1 VVAFVILQPG
11 AQLSEAEVLALLE
24 DRIARYKHPREIRF
38 ANGFPRTALG
48 KVMRAE
54 LVKAVSVTAGA

>member
-1 VVAFVILQPG
+1 VAIVVLQPG
-11 AQLSEAEVLALLE
+11 ARMTEADVMALLH

-38 ANGFPRTALG
+38 ADALPRTALG

-54 LVKAVSVTAGA
+54 VLKAVSATVEA